1 MPYFYLLFHSFII
14 DITATARGLFLLGV
28 LRIPCKGEV
37 SLLRLCRR
45 GGCAFKGSS
54 KLVAGF
60 GRGPGSPWSWLL
72 DITYGPHK
80 ELHQAKLLL
89 SLCGEPLIQTDAGW
103 EPLSVSNKELW
114 MESCPAIYWVTEEA
128 CAV

>member
-14 DITATARGLFLLGV
+14 YITVTARGLFLLGV
-28 LRIPCKGEV
+28 IQILCKGELC
-37 SLLRLCRR
+37 LLKLCLR

-60 GRGPGSPWSWLL
+60 GRGPSSPRSWLL
-72 DITYGPHK
+72 DIIYGPHK
-80 ELHQAKLLL
+80 ELYQTKLLL

-114 MESCPAIYWVTEEA
+114 MEGCPVIHCVAEED